1 MISVCMATYNGERF
15 IKQQIDSIL
24 SQLSSDDELI
34 ISDDGS
40 TDGTLEIIASYND
53 KRIKLFKHDKQIIK
67 TKYSRNNIY
76 VTKNFENALNHCS
89 GDFIFLSDQD
99 DECLPNKYTEL
110 LKLLEKNDVVMC
122 NYSIIDQNNNEIISS
137 NYNSS
142 YYLHSSFIKD
152 LLHPKFLGCCM
163 GIRKEALSYILP
175 FPSRLVAH
183 DFWIGLLSLKMNKFC
198 FTENVLHKYRRHMGN
213 VCFDEKTNSNPFFY
227 KIFYRIQL
235 LNQILNRVNTIS
247 N

>member
-76 VTKNFENALNHCS
+76 ATKNFENALNHCS

-137 NYNSS
+137 NYGSS
-142 YYLHSSFIKD
+142 YYSRLSFLKC
-152 LLHPKFLGCCM
+152 LCHPQFLGCCM
-163 GIRKEALSYILP
+163 GLRKEALSYILP
-175 FPSRLVAH
+175 FPEKLVAH
-183 DFWIGLLSLKMNKFC
+183 DFWIGLLALGKKSFD
-198 FTENVLHKYRRHMGN
+198 FTETVLHKYRRHLGN
-213 VCFDEKTNSNPFFY
+213 VCFDESTNTNPLLY
-227 KIFYRIQL
+227 KIFYRLGLFLQVATRLI
-235 LNQILNRVNTIS
+235 TK
-247 N
+247 